1 MDVNGYIFHINNA
14 IKNMANAQNIT
25 NTKQIYNLDYV
36 KLSFLQKEF
45 EKYPS
50 WKDLLQGDSE
60 FTLYL
65 LSMCKYEGTSAS
77 EEDEDTV
84 LDEQKLKLMGV
95 IWCCGDD
102 NKKAHELFDI
112 I

>member
-1 MDVNGYIFHINNA
+1 MKFPFYKMDVNGYIFHINNA

-50 WKDLLQGDSE
+50 WKDL
-60 FTLYL
+60 
-65 LSMCKYEGTSAS
+65 
-77 EEDEDTV
+77 
-84 LDEQKLKLMGV
+84 
-95 IWCCGDD
+95 
-102 NKKAHELFDI
+102 
-112 I
+112 

>member
-1 MDVNGYIFHINNA
+1 
-14 IKNMANAQNIT
+14 
-25 NTKQIYNLDYV
+25 
-36 KLSFLQKEF
+36 
-45 EKYPS
+45 
-50 WKDLLQGDSE
+50 
-60 FTLYL
+60 
-65 LSMCKYEGTSAS
+65 MCKYEGTSAS